1 MKALKP
7 SEQLAALE
15 KEEAELLAKIGNRK
29 QSPEERQELDRLD
42 EAIKEA
48 NREVAQEWVVNDY
61 LKNQSKKAA

>member
-42 EAIKEA
+42 EAIKALRA
-48 NREVAQEWVVNDY
+48 NGTYQQI
-61 LKNQSKKAA
+61 NQKYFKYDIYGG